1 MSGGSIDDILA
12 RIKRLEAATGPES
25 GHELEPSEP
34 QAPESVDTAAA
45 DPGEPDAAHEHFDTA
60 SADTNDEAAF
70 DAIDLLTPETYAPDE
85 DDPSSERSD
94 ESTDQ
99 EPSFEAGSSDV
110 TDAEADA
117 IEPEPGGD
125 REPDL
130 QIDLDSGDTQEH
142 EGEPEYEASDD
153 PIFDGDA
160 QTGSDDDAGSEPEA
174 HAEPGSDSGAM
185 LSIEPDFADEPEPDS
200 EQAPDPVQSFP
211 DESGEAEDEPWVVGA
226 NGLQPRSEAHRS
238 GLGAADETA
247 SVGGSSADADT
258 PSEAEDPSDHD
269 GMVSINPGGASSTG
283 MSDLFTPDST
293 ALNVTGNTLA
303 DVLASTGAISRE
315 QIASAE
321 RVAEQTPGKD
331 LVAVLRDQG
340 ADETVVQTALA
351 RHHGLAFE
359 RIDVDSLGDA
369 AFDGTMLQRLGLPFC
384 AEHMVLP
391 LRKDG
396 ARVVVATTKP
406 DCAFELDEIRRR
418 LNCGTPKLVL
428 TTAAD
433 ITAALEVAG
442 FGSEERAAQ
451 DQVDLSE
458 ILEDVDEADVT
469 VEKREEQTVDLEQ
482 KAGESPVIRYV
493 NYIIQTA
500 VKEGASDIHIEPAEK
515 KIVVR
520 LRIDGVLYESMNPP
534 ANMSAAITSRIKI
547 MANLDISERRVPQDG
562 RIRCTVQGRKLD
574 LRVSTLPAGYGEK
587 VVMRILDTKSINV
600 QLEDLGFDDHTL
612 AIWKHQVKQAH
623 GIVLVT
629 GPTGSGKTTTLYSS
643 LRQLDKNRLNISTAE
658 DPIEYHLEGIT
669 QTQTHEK
676 IGMTFSRVLK
686 ALLRQDPDVIMLGEI
701 RDHETA
707 HIAVQAALTGHLVL
721 STLHTNDAPSSI
733 TRLVNIGL
741 EPFLVGA
748 AVNAVLAQR
757 LVRRL
762 CAHCKELR
770 DPPPE
775 QVEFLELSGI
785 AGQQIYMPVGC
796 DRCRQTG
803 YSGRVGIYELLAV
816 DDQLRDVIAR
826 NPNVS
831 EFRRMCLERGMH
843 SLRQD
848 GMSKVADG
856 LTTVAEVLRVTTDH

>member
-1 MSGGSIDDILA
+1 MAGGSIDDILE
-12 RIKRLEAATGPES
+12 RIRRLEATATGS
-25 GHELEPSEP
+25 PSETDGDEP
-34 QAPESVDTAAA
+34 APA
-45 DPGEPDAAHEHFDTA
+45 
-60 SADTNDEAAF
+60 DEAAE
-70 DAIDLLTPETYAPDE
+70 DHGAQNGLADEHHTDDEPPAPPRVGRIAREEDGNGAVPIEMLTPETYRDE
-85 DDPSSERSD
+85 DHDTEPGADVAGDEPSASFPFPLGSESEPKPEPEPELELEPESDADPESD
-94 ESTDQ
+94 VDKQGEPEPADEAVVSVEPEPAAAEPVSTD
-99 EPSFEAGSSDV
+99 PGP
-110 TDAEADA
+110 ADTFGA
-117 IEPEPGGD
+117 MMTIEPEDWDEPSAEAEPVPEATFEPEPQIEPQL
-125 REPDL
+125 EPD
-130 QIDLDSGDTQEH
+130 T
-142 EGEPEYEASDD
+142 EPEAE
-153 PIFDGDA
+153 
-160 QTGSDDDAGSEPEA
+160 THSEPETEPSPEA
-174 HAEPGSDSGAM
+174 SPDGAESDG
-185 LSIEPDFADEPEPDS
+185 
-200 EQAPDPVQSFP
+200 
-211 DESGEAEDEPWVVGA
+211 
-226 NGLQPRSEAHRS
+226 
-238 GLGAADETA
+238 DET
-247 SVGGSSADADT
+247 
-258 PSEAEDPSDHD
+258 D
-269 GMVSINPGGASSTG
+269 GMVRINPGGASSTG
-283 MSDLFTPDST
+283 MSDLFTPDSQSLAAVPKT
-293 ALNVTGNTLA
+293 LEDALAKTGVVT
-303 DVLASTGAISRE
+303 RE
-315 QIASAE
+315 QIAAAS

-331 LVAVLRDQG
+331 LVAVLREQG
-340 ADETVVQTALA
+340 TDEQAVQMALA
-351 RHHGLAFE
+351 SHHGMPFE
-359 RIDVDSLGDA
+359 RIDLAAGLEG
-369 AFDGTMLQRLGLPFC
+369 AFDGTLLQRLGLPFC
-384 AEHMVLP
+384 AEHSVLP
-391 LRKDG
+391 LRKEG
-396 ARVVVATTKP
+396 SRVVVASTKP
-406 DCAFELDEIRRR
+406 NATFELDEIRRR

-428 TTAAD
+428 TTSED
-433 ITAALEVAG
+433 ITSALEIAG
-442 FGSEERAAQ
+442 FGSEERAAA
-451 DQVDLSE
+451 DNVDLNE

-469 VEKREEQTVDLEQ
+469 VEKTEDQTVDLEQ

-500 VKEGASDIHIEPAEK
+500 VKEGASDIHIEPSEK
-515 KIVVR
+515 KITVR
-520 LRIDGVLYESMNPP
+520 LRVDGVLYESMHPP

-600 QLEDLGFDDHTL
+600 QLEDLGFDEDTL
-612 AIWKHQVKQAH
+612 AIWRHQVKQAH

-643 LRQLDKNRLNISTAE
+643 LRQLDKGRLNVSTAE
-658 DPIEYHLEGIT
+658 DPIEYHLDGIT

-762 CAHCKELR
+762 CKHCKVLR

-785 AGQQIYMPVGC
+785 IGQQVYQPVGC
-796 DRCRQTG
+796 ERCRQTG

-848 GMSKVADG
+848 GMTKVADG
-856 LTTVAEVLRVTTDH
+856 LTTVAEVLRVTTEH